1 MPAPGSGLLDV
12 KRPTRES
19 VAAQWTRPAVRN
31 HETGL
36 AQNRGTSIFRAL
48 LFAYGE
54 VGVALRESLF
64 RHPPVAFL
72 NSSLRLFQ
80 AACGLG
86 GLRSPVFPAGAILL
100 EQGDGPSVVA
110 VGEKHAAI

>member
-12 KRPTRES
+12 KRPTRAS
-19 VAAQWTRPAVRN
+19 VAAQWTRPTVRN

-54 VGVALRESLF
+54 IAGESLF

-72 NSSLRLFQ
+72 NSGLRLFQ